1 MSQPR
6 TSTVS
11 GSGPTDA
18 ALVVAA
24 RAGEAWAQEAL
35 FARHAP
41 RLLGLAQRM
50 LGSSD
55 DADDLVQDAF
65 VRALSHL
72 HRLENPQA
80 FAKWLMSIAVHGAQK
95 RLRRRRMLV
104 RLGLRSA
111 APHDPDLVISSSAPP
126 DVALEL
132 QSVYAA
138 VRDLPAEERIALVLR
153 RVEGLE
159 LTEIAETMG
168 LSLATVK
175 RRLTAAER
183 HFKTQLNSNETQI
196 L

>member
-1 MSQPR
+1 
-6 TSTVS
+6 
-11 GSGPTDA
+11 
-18 ALVVAA
+18 
-24 RAGEAWAQEAL
+24 
-35 FARHAP
+35 
-41 RLLGLAQRM
+41 M

-65 VRALSHL
+65 VRAFSYL

-80 FAKWLMSIAVHGAQK
+80 FAAWLMSIAVHGAQK

-104 RLGLRSA
+104 RLGLRST

-132 QSVYAA
+132 RSVYTT

-168 LSLATVK
+168 LSLATIK
-175 RRLTAAER
+175 RRLSSAER
-183 HFKTQLNSNETQI
+183 HFKILLNSNETQI
-196 L
+196 S